1 MASQTAA
8 RPAGGGGVIPARI
21 AAAIVAGGGWHGLSL
36 LAGRADG
43 VGLATTLAL
52 LAALGWAL
60 VHATHEVRADG
71 VVAVLVASAA
81 AALTGVA
88 LIEIGVVVAGLC
100 WSAMPRL
107 RWPVLAL
114 ALLAAPILPTL
125 DILVAGPLRRVSALL
140 TAGLLRMNGIGV
152 TLEGVALEWH
162 GRELLFDGP
171 CSGVRMLWALLVLA
185 SLVGAIVQVPPVRF
199 ALLLAGAV
207 AVAIVGNAL
216 RAASLFYVE
225 SGFIPILHGP
235 VVHEAVGLAAFAFVA
250 GAAVL
255 LLTRRRMSR

>member
-1 MASQTAA
+1 M
-8 RPAGGGGVIPARI
+8 IPARG
-21 AAAIVAGGGWHGLSL
+21 AAAMVGGAGWHGVWL

-60 VHATHEVRADG
+60 LRATHGVRAG
-71 VVAVLVASAA
+71 GLVVALLASGAA
-81 AALTGVA
+81 AMTGVA
-88 LIEIGVVVAGLC
+88 LIEMGVLVAALC
-100 WSAMPRL
+100 WCAMPRL
-107 RWPVLAL
+107 SWPVLAL
-114 ALLAAPILPTL
+114 ALLAVPILPTL
-125 DILVAGPLRRVSALL
+125 DVLVAGPLRRVSALL
-140 TAGLLRMNGIGV
+140 TAALLRLNGIGV
-152 TLEGVALEWH
+152 TLEGVALDWH
-162 GRELLFDGP
+162 GRQLLFDGP

-185 SLVGAIVQVPPVRF
+185 SLAGAIRQAPPLRF

-225 SGFIPILHGP
+225 SGFVPMMQGP
-235 VVHEAVGLAAFAFVA
+235 VAHEAVGLAAFAIVA

-255 LLTRRRMSR
+255 LLSGKRASL